1 MALLS
6 KDKRKEYFRVLGYT
20 YNTEGIYKIQKDY
33 FTRPQDIDGKYGTD
47 TDRLVVNLYRIRKYA
62 PHFSIT
68 EFKCHCGGKYCT
80 GYPAYLSVQLLKN
93 LESIR
98 AEFESP
104 ITVTSGIRCKK
115 WNSLQSGSAS
125 QSKHIDGKAA
135 DISGSLTNT
144 SGKRAKVK
152 KRWYEL
158 PKANYCYYGTVNMG
172 NSVHVDVK

>member
-80 GYPAYLSVQLLKN
+80 GYPAKLSVSLLKN
-93 LESIR
+93 LEEVR
-98 AEFESP
+98 AHFGTP
-104 ITVTSGIRCKK
+104 VKITSGIRCKK
-115 WNSLQSGSAS
+115 WNSLQVGSAA
-125 QSKHIDGKAA
+125 QSRHISGKAA
-135 DISGSLTNT
+135 DIYGAFTNSAQGRKAT
-144 SGKRAKVK
+144 KTY
-152 KRWYEL
+152 WYML
-158 PKANYCYYGTVNMG
+158 PDVNYCYYGTANMG
-172 NSVHVDVK
+172 NVVHVDVK